1 MRQYETMVMLSP
13 DLEEEVVEE
22 RIANFEKQI
31 TENGGEILDVER
43 WGKKRLAYPINNQRH
58 GIYFVVTYKSEM
70 KTIQE
75 IERQLRL
82 DEDSWRVMTVRQ
94 DEALLKKMEINAKR
108 AAAAAEYRS
117 SERGGDRD
125 RDRDRGG
132 DRDRDRDRDR
142 GGDRERR

>member
-13 DLEEEVVEE
+13 DLEEEGVEE

-117 SERGGDRD
+117 SERGGE
-125 RDRDRGG
+125 RDRGG
-132 DRDRDRDRDR
+132 DRDRDRDR

>member
-31 TENGGEILDVER
+31 TEGGGEILDVER

>member
-1 MRQYETMVMLSP
+1 MRQYETMIMLSP
-13 DLEEEVVEE
+13 DLEEEAVEE

-31 TENGGEILDVER
+31 TEGGGEIFDTER

-108 AAAAAEYRS
+108 AAASAEYRS
-117 SERGGDRD
+117 SE
-125 RDRDRGG
+125 RGG

>member
-13 DLEEEVVEE
+13 DLEEEAVEE

-117 SERGGDRD
+117 SERGGE
-125 RDRDRGG
+125 RDRGG
-132 DRDRDRDRDR
+132 DRDRDR